1 MENRR
6 NYQKTPRTPMLEM
19 RSGAPYAS
27 FPGALPPGNPAPLP

>member
-6 NYQKTPRTPMLEM
+6 NYQKSPRTPMLEK

-27 FPGALPPGNPAPLP
+27 FPGALPPENPAPFP